1 MTAFV
6 RLGVSAGALGG
17 IAAMLVVAVG
27 CDDHVLNGNTP
38 ASGIFLEDVLE
49 IIDTQC
55 ISCHAGL
62 TADAG
67 LDLSTDF
74 CAVING
80 RIVVPKSPEMSLL
93 YLRMRSTSEPMPPS
107 GRLSLEQ
114 IDTVR
119 IWIEEGAECE
129 GASWGGGIDTAAAG
143 GAGAALYGSYCAAC
157 HGADG
162 EGGSAPPM
170 SALVP
175 GLTAE
180 EVATIARSGSGSM
193 PPVLGDPEDAMTVAE
208 WVVEQWG
215 D

>member
-1 MTAFV
+1 M
-6 RLGVSAGALGG
+6 RLGVSVGVVC
-17 IAAMLVVAVG
+17 AAVGTLVVASG
-27 CDDHVLNGNTP
+27 CDDHVLNGNAP

-55 ISCHAGL
+55 IGCHAGL

-74 CAVING
+74 CSVVNG

-107 GRLSLEQ
+107 GRLTTEQ

-119 IWIEEGAECE
+119 IWIEEGAECN
-129 GASWGGGIDTAAAG
+129 GASWSGGTDTAAG
-143 GAGAALYGSYCAAC
+143 DDPGKALYDSYCAGC
-157 HGADG
+157 HGGNG
-162 EGGSAPPM
+162 EGGSGPPM
-170 SALVP
+170 SAVVP

-180 EVATIARSGSGSM
+180 EVAAIARAGSGGM
-193 PPVLGDPEDAMTVAE
+193 PPVLGDPDDAQTVGQ
-208 WVVEQWG
+208 WVVEQWA